1 VYRFRNIWYGIRIND
16 REATM
21 AGDGRKGTACNR
33 IAATPHHENVAVRL
47 MPVAGAAAGAA

>member
-1 VYRFRNIWYGIRIND
+1 
-16 REATM
+16 M